1 PPEAVRA
8 AREIGR
14 ADRLMRLLRVL
25 RRALV
30 EARLRRPVLGAVI
43 LLDEAAGRGDR
54 LVGERDAVGPHIGDE
69 ADRLA
74 AEIDALV
81 EPLRQA
87 HRPAGAEAELA
98 RGFLLQG
105 RGGEG
110 RLRVA
115 ADLLALDLG
124 DGEAA
129 RPGDGVGGGA
139 RLGLAAE

>member
-1 PPEAVRA
+1 R
-8 AREIGR
+8 G
-14 ADRLMRLLRVL
+14 
-25 RRALV
+25 
-30 EARLRRPVLGAVI
+30 PVLGAVI
-43 LLDEAAGRGDR
+43 LLDEASRRGDR
-54 LVGERDAVGPHIGDE
+54 LVGEGDAVGPHIGDE

-74 AEIDALV
+74 ADIDALV

-115 ADLLALDLG
+115 ADLLALDLRDEVAG
-124 DGEAA
+124 RLRDLL
-129 RPGDGVGGGA
+129 RGGA
-139 RLGLAAE
+139 RLG